1 MATQITEPIPSKHL
15 IIRSVLLGIGL
26 GSIGACSRMIGE
38 FARDA
43 AVLLLIFVPLDMWKP
58 QLGTP
63 FSGHWGLLLS
73 IVSLVLGFGM
83 ALELLAMAAFRLK
96 RNLEGTDDGTE

>member
-1 MATQITEPIPSKHL
+1 MATQTTTPAPPKHL
-15 IIRSVLLGIGL
+15 IVRRVLLGIGL
-26 GSIGACSRMIGE
+26 GSIGACLRMCGE

-63 FSGHWGLLLS
+63 FSGHWGLLL
-73 IVSLVLGFGM
+73 VVVALVLGLGM
-83 ALELLAMAAFRLK
+83 ILELLAMAAFRLK